1 MHQKVRHIIGRNNL
15 NTLGNHMIHCG
26 EAFSMRE
33 SKYFVS
39 GQGDK
44 KFLIDVDF
52 MDIIL
57 KISAITF
64 SQV

>member
-1 MHQKVRHIIGRNNL
+1 
-15 NTLGNHMIHCG
+15 
-26 EAFSMRE
+26 MRK

-39 GQGDK
+39 GESDK
-44 KFLIDVDF
+44 KFLIDIDF
-52 MDIIL
+52 MEIIL